1 MEFSELPLGL
11 PGQVFRSAMPFSQG
25 YDPAGSIYQAYKE
38 HGVHTIVMLAP
49 DSEVLSRTGMD
60 LQARYQRD
68 GFAVIF
74 LPVSDFTA
82 PLLDE
87 LRTGVNGVLQALNAG
102 HNAAVHCHAGV
113 GRTGLFLAC
122 LAKQVLNLT
131 GDEAILWVRQYV
143 PGAVETDEQRQLVRI
158 F

>member
-1 MEFSELPLGL
+1 MEFNELPLGL
-11 PGQVFRSAMPFSQG
+11 PGRVFRSAMPFSQN
-25 YDPAGSIYQAYKE
+25 YDPAGLIYQAYKE

-49 DSEVLSRTGMD
+49 DSEALRRTGMD

-68 GFAVIF
+68 GYAVIY
-74 LPVSDFTA
+74 LPVTDFTA

-102 HNAAVHCHAGV
+102 HNAAVHCHAGI

-122 LAKQVLNLT
+122 LAKQVLDLA
-131 GDEAILWVRQYV
+131 GDDAILWLRQYV